1 LSVFI
6 TEVGPMFFLGVP
18 LLIFSFAIY
27 NILVFLMP
35 GFSWTAGMFHFQL
48 MSGGEFD
55 IAPGDVIVAASIV
68 ILLIEMLKAA
78 RMSRR
83 TIIDHILSML
93 LFAGM
98 LTEFLMVKQAA
109 SPTFLLLLVISFV
122 DVAGG
127 FAISVRAAQRD
138 ISFSGAENVHT
149 G

>member
-1 LSVFI
+1 
-6 TEVGPMFFLGVP
+6 MFLLGVP

-35 GFSWTAGMFHFQL
+35 GFSWTSGIFAFHL
-48 MSGGEFD
+48 MSGGDVE
-55 IAPGDVIVAASIV
+55 ITSGDVIVAASIV
-68 ILLIEMLKAA
+68 VLLIEMLKAA

-98 LTEFLMVKQAA
+98 LAEFLMVKQVA
-109 SPTFLLLLVISFV
+109 SSTFLLLLVISFV

-127 FAISVRAAQRD
+127 FAISIRAAQRD
-138 ISFSGAENVHT
+138 VSFSGVENVRA

>member
-1 LSVFI
+1 
-6 TEVGPMFFLGVP
+6 MFLLGVP

-35 GFSWTAGMFHFQL
+35 GFSWTAELYRFHM
-48 MSGGEFD
+48 MSGGEVG
-55 IAPGDVIVAASIV
+55 ITPSDVIIACSIF
-68 ILLIEMLKAA
+68 ILFIEMLKAA

-83 TIIDHILSML
+83 TIIDHLLSMV
-93 LFAGM
+93 LFVGM
-98 LTEFLMVKQAA
+98 VVEFLMVKEVG
-109 SPTFLLLLVISFV
+109 STTFLLLLVISFV

-138 ISFSGAENVHT
+138 ISFSGAENYHA

>member
-1 LSVFI
+1 
-6 TEVGPMFFLGVP
+6 MFLLGVP

-35 GFSWTAGMFHFQL
+35 GFAWTMGVIPLHM
-48 MSGGEFD
+48 MSGGEFELTS
-55 IAPGDVIVAASIV
+55 GDAIVAASIV

-83 TIIDHILSML
+83 TVVDHVLSMV

-98 LTEFLMVKQAA
+98 LAEFLMVKQAA
-109 SPTFLLLLVISFV
+109 SATFLLLLVISFI

-127 FAISVRAAQRD
+127 FVVNVRAAQRD
-138 ISFSGAENVHT
+138 VSFSGVENVHS